1 MAAPFA
7 YPVDLSWKFRHE
19 WQVSRMPALFGCPS
33 DLHKILK
40 FIAVNPSVNFMFRQP
55 SANVGRPKPSCITLF
70 EGLQIGSS
78 LILLAATATNGT
90 CVCPSWIM
98 LGCDQQWLRGAPFH
112 DLALSMSLGY
122 PQGLHL
128 KPLKPQLP
136 SWLDGRLFRGKCL
149 LRPKSTN
156 SS

>member
-1 MAAPFA
+1 MNGRFLECVVWMSIRFTQNSEV
-7 YPVDLSWKFRHE
+7 YSCESQRK
-19 WQVSRMPALFGCPS
+19 
-33 DLHKILK
+33 
-40 FIAVNPSVNFMFRQP
+40 FMFRQP
-55 SANVGRPKPSCITLF
+55 SANVGRPRPSCITLF

-78 LILLAATATNGT
+78 LILMAATATNGT

-98 LGCDQQWLRGAPFH
+98 LGSDQQWLRGAPFH

-136 SWLDGRLFRGKCL
+136 SWFDGRLFRGKCL

-156 SS
+156 SSWFCDKIT